1 MSSSWS
7 PSSSSFYSAGINP
20 PLARPT
26 RRGAL
31 RLLGSAVGVGL
42 LAACGPAG
50 SPAAPAATSVPA
62 TTAPAATAQAAS
74 APTLQAV
81 SAPATAATKP
91 AAAATSSA
99 TAATKNGG
107 TLRSAIPADIA
118 SLDPHLYAAGAAQT
132 VWLVNERLTAYD
144 QQLHPQPWLAES
156 WDLAPDYSQITFHLR
171 KGVTFD
177 TGRELTSDDIK
188 YNIARL
194 KDPKVGAGIFVNQA
208 NWFTSIET
216 PDKYTAVLKSDR
228 PRPLMFDFFER
239 VYIGDQATLEN
250 TDNKGQA
257 VGTGPFTL
265 TEWVPGDHLSFAR
278 NPNYWQSGL
287 PHLDGVHVAV
297 VRDPQSLVSQFEAG
311 SLDVVQS
318 GLSLR
323 DFARLRQ
330 QPGYQEFAN
339 AISTG
344 YAIIGMNTTA
354 PPFTDKRVR
363 QAMNLALDRQ
373 RFVDTQLLGLAAPMY
388 LPWQPSSPAY
398 DPTKTVPFDRAQARS
413 LLSAAGA
420 DNLDCDI
427 VLAPGVDGPVLAQM
441 YQSDLGQIGVTA
453 NIRML
458 DLAAWLDAVNNQK
471 YNGLY
476 WIPSASA
483 ASPGSE
489 LSTSRGWDP
498 NANNSGYTNDDYAR
512 LVNALVTET
521 DPSKLKD
528 LYAQANAFLIDDP
541 FAFPVA
547 PTVPVGLARSNV
559 QGTAIRLLSGW
570 TYVDA
575 GLS

>member
-1 MSSSWS
+1 LSVSA
-7 PSSSSFYSAGINP
+7 PSTATPS
-20 PLARPT
+20 T
-26 RRGAL
+26 
-31 RLLGSAVGVGL
+31 
-42 LAACGPAG
+42 AATNV
-50 SPAAPAATSVPA
+50 PAAAQPAATSPANPA
-62 TTAPAATAQAAS
+62 TPTS
-74 APTLQAV
+74 AI
-81 SAPATAATKP
+81 
-91 AAAATSSA
+91 
-99 TAATKNGG
+99 KNGG

-144 QQLHPQPWLAES
+144 LQLHPQPWLAES

-171 KGVTFD
+171 KGVTFHS
-177 TGRELTSDDIK
+177 GRELTSDDIK
-188 YNIARL
+188 YNFTRL
-194 KDPKVGAGIFVNQA
+194 KDPKVGAGIFVSQA

-216 PDKYTAVLKSDR
+216 PDKYTAILKSDQ

-239 VYIGDQATLEN
+239 VYIGDQATIEN
-250 TDNKGQA
+250 TDNKSQA

-265 TEWVPGDHLSFAR
+265 TEWVTGDHLSLAR
-278 NPNYWQSGL
+278 NPNYWQAGL
-287 PHLDGVHVAV
+287 PHLDGVHVSV

-311 SLDVVQS
+311 SLDVVPT

-323 DFARLRQ
+323 DFGRLRQ

-339 AISTG
+339 AMSTG
-344 YAIIGMNTTA
+344 YAIVGMNTKMV
-354 PPFTDKRVR
+354 PFTDKRVR

-373 RFVDTQLLGLAAPMY
+373 RFVDTQLLGLAKPMY
-388 LPWQPSSPAY
+388 LPWQSSSPAY
-398 DPTKTVPFDRAQARS
+398 DASKTVPFDIDKAHS
-413 LLSAAGA
+413 LLTAAGV
-420 DNLDCDI
+420 DNLECDI

-441 YQSDLGQIGVTA
+441 YQSDLAQIGVKA

-458 DLAAWLDAVNNQK
+458 DLAAWLDTVNNQK

-498 NANNSGYTNDDYAR
+498 KANNSGYTNDDYA
-512 LVNALVTET
+512 NLVTSLVSET

-528 LYAQANAFLIDDP
+528 LYGQVNAFLLDDP

-559 QGTAIRLLSGW
+559 QGATIRFLSGW
-570 TYVDA
+570 SYVDA